1 MDANDHITKAQLQAK
16 RGVELSRHLNF
27 ENAFEALSA
36 SGEELLVAAKCC
48 SEEKERS
55 QAILMEASRIIS
67 MAEDIKVL
75 IKGPSARRIKEAVQ
89 MYESGLNSELQS
101 KRKYAL
107 YYYIKSVEIMLP
119 VASLIKKESPRS
131 YKYLDRGVVDIMQ
144 RAERLKRM
152 GISPSQPSTKSN
164 MTTVVKDED
173 VDEDEKEENLD
184 KSLHTV
190 LDGVYFPKELVLGT
204 RTTDYD
210 IHNDT
215 KYKTMCVATH
225 RATKTSA
232 AIVRIR
238 VGKDLKL
245 LAKTAA
251 RIRKLHRVMSSNR
264 GVQCVRTLQSCT
276 IEVRRYPRSLE
287 RIHHIHT
294 HTHTQTKKDTTDA
307 NSTSTENN
315 NTVRKRN
322 LQS

>member
-119 VASLIKKESPRS
+119 IASLIKKESPRS
-131 YKYLDRGVVDIMQ
+131 YKYLDRAVVDIMQ

-152 GISPSQPSTKSN
+152 GICPSQPSSTKSN
-164 MTTVVKDED
+164 TTIVKVE
-173 VDEDEKEENLD
+173 DEDEKEENFD

-251 RIRKLHRVMSSNR
+251 RIRKLHRVMSSNF
-264 GVQCVRTLQSCT
+264 GIQCVRTLQSCT

-294 HTHTQTKKDTTDA
+294 HTHTRIHTHRASVT
-307 NSTSTENN
+307 
-315 NTVRKRN
+315 
-322 LQS
+322 